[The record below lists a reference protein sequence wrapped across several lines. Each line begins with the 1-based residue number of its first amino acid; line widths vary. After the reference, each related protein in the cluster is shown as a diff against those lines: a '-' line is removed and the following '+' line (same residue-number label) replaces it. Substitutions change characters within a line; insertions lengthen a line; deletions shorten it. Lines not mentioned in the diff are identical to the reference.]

1 MAFSISFVIVVELLA
16 ELEVKDAPTIFV
28 DNVEDED
35 DEEDE
40 DEDDEDELYDT
51 FSKLVWHLAN
61 CDEKW
66 EADGD
71 KDLPVA
77 DNAASAALA
86 AAAADLLVGVVFEL
100 KLFIGLATLCADLET
115 LPLLNYNNYN
125 NNNFNN
131 NLFIF
136 VFTYC

>member
-51 FSKLVWHLAN
+51 FSKLV
-61 CDEKW
+61 
-66 EADGD
+66 
-71 KDLPVA
+71 
-77 DNAASAALA
+77 
-86 AAAADLLVGVVFEL
+86 
-100 KLFIGLATLCADLET
+100 
-115 LPLLNYNNYN
+115 
-125 NNNFNN
+125 
-131 NLFIF
+131 
-136 VFTYC
+136 